1 MDDGSRISLG
11 IAGCIG
17 ALVIM
22 GLLNACESAAVEVND
37 SRLKKRAEKDKKAK
51 RLLKLVSK
59 PNRFMTASAVA
70 RSFMVIAFAV
80 IAHAGFFIP
89 LNKLLADKFSVGRD
103 SVWYSAVCVLSFLI
117 IILCSTFA
125 VSTLGILIPKK
136 IVSRSEEAAEKF
148 ACNLSGIYT
157 FMIVLWVPLERLAHG
172 FVTVVLRIFGIRN
185 ISERDAVTEEEI
197 LMMVDAVNETGE
209 IMESQ
214 KEMINNVFEFS
225 DLEVKDVMTH
235 RTSILAVSINAPVS
249 QAVRIA
255 TEEGYSRIPVF
266 EDTIDSIVG
275 VVFAKDLLKV
285 WFEEEDGQKKISDIM
300 RDIMYVPETNS
311 CGELL
316 ESFTSGK
323 NQIAVVVDEYGGTAG
338 IVTMEDLLEAIVGN
352 IQDEYDNEEE
362 EIDEITPNTFDLSG
376 TAPFEEVME
385 RVDFSYDGG
394 NAYDTI
400 GAFVIDLLGR
410 YPEENERP
418 SVVYKNIEFSV
429 ISTEDKKIERMR
441 AVKLKK
447 P

>member
-1 MDDGSRISLG
+1 
-11 IAGCIG
+11 
-17 ALVIM
+17 
-22 GLLNACESAAVEVND
+22 
-37 SRLKKRAEKDKKAK
+37 
-51 RLLKLVSK
+51 
-59 PNRFMTASAVA
+59 
-70 RSFMVIAFAV
+70 
-80 IAHAGFFIP
+80 
-89 LNKLLADKFSVGRD
+89 
-103 SVWYSAVCVLSFLI
+103 
-117 IILCSTFA
+117 
-125 VSTLGILIPKK
+125 
-136 IVSRSEEAAEKF
+136 
-148 ACNLSGIYT
+148 
-157 FMIVLWVPLERLAHG
+157 MIVLWVPLERLAHG

-385 RVDFSYDGG
+385 RVDFSYDGE
-394 NAYDTI
+394 NDYDTI